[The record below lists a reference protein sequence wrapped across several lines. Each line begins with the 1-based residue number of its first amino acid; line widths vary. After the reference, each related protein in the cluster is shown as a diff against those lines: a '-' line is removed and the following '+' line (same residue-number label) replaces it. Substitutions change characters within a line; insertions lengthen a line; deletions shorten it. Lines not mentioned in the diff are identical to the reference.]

1 MNERELSNAS
11 KDDPRDDDEKFISG
25 IFNYCDRWCERCAL
39 TARCRVYADE
49 NEGPD
54 DPESRDITNA
64 KFWRK
69 LESIFTQ
76 AHQMI
81 VRWAEE
87 NGIDLSALDTEAAR
101 EEQRRRMDSAEN
113 HRLVLAAKNYAER
126 VSEWFKVTAGETQT
140 YDDSGAAKI
149 EIDENEDII
158 QAREVI
164 YWYQFQI
171 AAKLIRGLM
180 SRRDEEEDDLDDDFP
195 RDSEGSIK
203 VALIAMDRSISAWR
217 LMQIAQPDKAESI
230 VPLLLGLEKLRQG
243 TEQLFPNAREFI
255 RPGFDEVSDELIA

>member
-1 MNERELSNAS
+1 MSNRERLDTAN
-11 KDDPRDDDEKFISG
+11 DDGLYEENFISG
-25 IFNYCDRWCERCAL
+25 IFNYCDRWCERCAF
-39 TARCRVYADE
+39 TSRCRVYADE

-69 LESIFTQ
+69 LESIFEQ

-81 VRWAEE
+81 ARWAEE
-87 NGIDLSALDTEAAR
+87 NGVDLSALDTDEAR
-101 EEQRRRMDSAEN
+101 EEHRRRMDSAE
-113 HRLVLAAKNYAER
+113 HHPLALAARNYAER
-126 VSEWFKVTAGETQT
+126 VSEWFKATASQTQT
-140 YDDSGAAKI
+140 FADSGVA
-149 EIDENEDII
+149 ETPIDETEDID

-180 SRRDEEEDDLDDDFP
+180 SRHDEEEDELDDDFP

-217 LMQIAQPDKAESI
+217 IRQMGQPEKAESI
-230 VPLLLGLEKLRQG
+230 VPLLLALEKLRQG
-243 TEQLFPNAREFI
+243 TEQLFPTARDFI